1 MSYLRP
7 SNLWKPSALALSFA
21 AGALS
26 NPSIAA
32 AEERAEDKI
41 LVVASRTIFQ
51 PEEIGASTITR
62 EDIEAAEPVNVLT
75 LLDGLPGVRAFE
87 KGGPGRGPY
96 LSIRGGEPN
105 HTLVTIEGA
114 LVNDPTS
121 SQGGGFDFTL
131 LSPAAIEQIS
141 VVRSGVASVTGPNS
155 LAGSVN
161 VALRD
166 VPAGSNLLTL
176 SATADTAEYLA
187 ADLVA
192 GTQLGAGDALIGA
205 GWSDTNDLVA
215 DSRAQRWHVLGK
227 LRQTIGPVNLRLAA
241 LHAEADKAAF
251 PEDSGGTRL
260 AANREQEI
268 SDRKFTLAA
277 LNASAGEVASGQ
289 VRLIANWQRHDN
301 VIDTPAIFPGT
312 FDPVP
317 AFFTDTQ
324 FDRAFVGVEGRW
336 APVEQV
342 TLALGA
348 SYEDEDATSSG
359 EVDIGFPLPT
369 EFAIQR
375 DITSVFGEIGLTPVE
390 GFSLTGALRHD
401 DPSTRD
407 GNWTYR
413 LAARA
418 ELGDGLAAIASL
430 ATSEKLPS
438 LFALAFPLIANPDL
452 EPERARNLEAGLE
465 YRFDDAALARITF
478 FDNNYRDLIDFAP
491 ELFTNV
497 NRGQVAAQ
505 GVEAELR
512 GNPAPGVQAGLAVTY
527 LDTSNFDGPP
537 LRSRPEWQF
546 AANANWQLS
555 EQLSAYASLAHIGP
569 SFDSSIP
576 TGQVRLDG
584 HLEGQLAVD
593 YDFAGPFALR
603 LAAVNLFDD
612 YENAIGFPAPR
623 RVLRLTVRFTS

>member
-1 MSYLRP
+1 MPVRRHVTPYCTLAI
-7 SNLWKPSALALSFA
+7 ALLA
-21 AGALS
+21 ASSPACLQ
-26 NPSIAA
+26 AQ
-32 AEERAEDKI
+32 ERSDPI
-41 LVVASRTIFQ
+41 LVTASRTVLAD
-51 PEEIGASTITR
+51 EEIGGSTITR
-62 EDIEAAEPVNVLT
+62 EAIEAAQPVTVLT
-75 LLDGLPGVRAFE
+75 LLDGLPGLRAFE

-121 SQGGGFDFTL
+121 SQGGAFDFTL
-131 LSPAAIEQIS
+131 LSPAAIQSIG
-141 VVRSGVASVTGPNS
+141 VIRSGVASVTGPNS

-161 VALRD
+161 VQLRD
-166 VPAGSNLLTL
+166 LGGAHTL
-176 SATADTAEYLA
+176 ISGRATADTAGYLA

-192 GTQLGAGDALIGA
+192 GMQLGAGDALLGA
-205 GWSDTNDLVA
+205 GWSDTDDLA
-215 DSRAQRWHVLGK
+215 QDSRAERWHVLGK
-227 LRQTIGPVNLRLAA
+227 LSQSLGPVDLRLAG
-241 LHAEADKAAF
+241 LHAEADKSAF

-260 AANREQEI
+260 AANRELET

-277 LNASAGEVASGQ
+277 FNASAGAVETGQ

-301 VIDTPAIFPGT
+301 VVDTPAIFPGT

-317 AFFTDTQ
+317 AFFSDTQ
-324 FDRAFVGVEGRW
+324 FDRAFIGLEGRW

-348 SYEDEDATSSG
+348 AYEDEEGTSTG
-359 EVDIGFPLPT
+359 VIDIGFELPT
-369 EFAIQR
+369 EFDVQR
-375 DITSVFGEIGLTPVE
+375 DVTSAFGEIGLQPVDAVQITA
-390 GFSLTGALRHD
+390 GLRHD

-407 GNWTYR
+407 GSWTYR
-413 LAARA
+413 IAGRA
-418 ELGDGLAAIASL
+418 ELGENLAAIASI

-465 YRFDDAALARITF
+465 YRFADTGLARVTF
-478 FDNNYRDLIDFAP
+478 FDTNYRDLIDFAP

-505 GVEAELR
+505 GIEAELR
-512 GNPAPGVQAGLAVTY
+512 GSPTPSLQAGVAVTY
-527 LDTSNFDGPP
+527 LDTTNFDGPP

-546 AANANWQLS
+546 AANARWQAT
-555 EQLSAYASLAHIGP
+555 ERLSAYASLAHIGA

-576 TGQVRLDG
+576 TGLVELDA
-584 HLEGQLAVD
+584 HFEGEVAVE

-603 LAAVNLFDD
+603 LAGVNLFDD
-612 YENAIGFPAPR
+612 YENAIGFPVAR
-623 RVLRLTVRFTS
+623 RALRLTVRLEQ